1 MSFKGIILLLLITGS
16 LCSVRG
22 ESVADSSVSDT
33 IRVDSWFGDDKIRHL
48 AGSMILTTFSAQ
60 VARQR
65 FNVSQKNAVLIGA
78 GFSFSL
84 GLAKETLDQTKPDNI
99 FSWKDLIADI
109 AGITLGVLLLN
120 L

>member
-1 MSFKGIILLLLITGS
+1 LVLLLITGS
-16 LCSVRG
+16 LSRVKG
-22 ESVADSSVSDT
+22 ESYADSSMSDT
-33 IRVDSWFGDDKIRHL
+33 VRADSWFGDDKIRHL
-48 AGSMILTTFSAQ
+48 AGSMMLTTFSAQ
-60 VARQR
+60 VAKQR
-65 FNVSQKNAVLIGA
+65 FNVSQKNAVIFGA

-84 GLAKETLDQTKPDNI
+84 GLAKETVDQTKPDNI